1 MGHVGFAEL
10 SDVPLGFGGS
20 SINHLLELP
29 CGAGRGFLFPHQEE
43 IDIFTFSP
51 EVLGPLQPK
60 DGCVQASLCV
70 STSRV
75 IFAFPLGAE
84 LDTCRHHGW
93 PTGWIFCF

>member
-1 MGHVGFAEL
+1 MSHWVLEAPL
-10 SDVPLGFGGS
+10 SITYWNSLAA
-20 SINHLLELP
+20 
-29 CGAGRGFLFPHQEE
+29 AGRGFLFPHQEE

-60 DGCVQASLCV
+60 DGCVQASLFV

-75 IFAFPLGAE
+75 ILAFPLGAD